1 MHIEE
6 NILEFDFGG
15 KNPIAIDL
23 KLQKN
28 PELVVPFIAYMQ
40 GLEKGSEE
48 YNKHKNY
55 WIQGGWMKAGYVKA
69 LHDIEDYW
77 NKYKSAIRIFKL
89 SGYDGVSFL
98 IKKLINNWRNFF
110 YLGADIEIEI
120 KIEEI
125 EKLRD
130 KKRKRGK

>member
-6 NILEFDFGG
+6 NILEFDFEGRD
-15 KNPIAIDL
+15 PINIDL
-23 KLQKN
+23 RLQKN
-28 PELVVPFIAYMQ
+28 PELITPFIAYMQ

-55 WIQGGWMKAGYVKA
+55 WIQGGWMKAGYIKA

-77 NKYKSAIRIFKL
+77 NKYKGVIKLFRL

-98 IKKLINNWRNFF
+98 LKKLIENWRGLF
-110 YLGADIEIEI
+110 YLGDDTEIEI
-120 KIEEI
+120 KKEEI
-125 EKLRD
+125 EEFRN
-130 KKRKRGK
+130 KKRRKS